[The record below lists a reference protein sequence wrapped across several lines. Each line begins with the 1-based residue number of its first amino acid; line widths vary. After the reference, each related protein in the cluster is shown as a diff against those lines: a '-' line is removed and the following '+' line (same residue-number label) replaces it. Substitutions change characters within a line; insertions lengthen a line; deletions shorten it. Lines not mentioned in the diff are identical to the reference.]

1 MSLTDFTALAYHLDL
16 WRLQPDGIPF
26 DTPQSWLLP
35 VRHLSQP
42 ALLKICKAS
51 SDERHTA
58 ALLDFYAG
66 DGAVRMILAKGP
78 AVLME
83 RACGVRSAW
92 ALATEG
98 CDDEAADI
106 LGGVVK
112 RLHAPRQ
119 GKPPTGLITLQDW
132 FSVLF
137 RRRGQSMLFAKAAD
151 TADELLASPTD
162 QGVLHGD
169 LHHNNVVHDTTRG
182 WLAIDP
188 KGLWGERA
196 YDVANLL
203 RNPQHHP
210 HIVCDSDRMWRHAN
224 HYAARLDLDV
234 RRILRFAFA
243 HAALSAAWCMDD
255 GLSPEFSL
263 RTAETAADLIA

>member
-1 MSLTDFTALAYHLDL
+1 MSLTDFTALAYHVDL

-35 VRHLSQP
+35 VRHRSQP

-119 GKPPTGLITLQDW
+119 GKPPTGLITLPDW

-196 YDVANLL
+196 YDVANYCAIRSIILISFATATGCGAMPTTMQRDWTSMSGASCALHSRTRRCRL
-203 RNPQHHP
+203 RG
-210 HIVCDSDRMWRHAN
+210 V
-224 HYAARLDLDV
+224 
-234 RRILRFAFA
+234 
-243 HAALSAAWCMDD
+243 
-255 GLSPEFSL
+255 
-263 RTAETAADLIA
+263 